1 MPAPRA
7 GIVFC
12 DLDDTFLSSG
22 KHLLPRNMAALDLLA
37 ERGIVGSLVL
47 AVVLGFLLFRYARRL
62 AGARGR
68 SVFVPGAAVGVLALA
83 ALAAEA
89 FMDASF
95 LRPEVLVAAAA
106 FLSVS
111 ASSFPPARKKAEVP
125 AADGTDGKNA

>member
-1 MPAPRA
+1 M
-7 GIVFC
+7 
-12 DLDDTFLSSG
+12 
-22 KHLLPRNMAALDLLA
+22 
-37 ERGIVGSLVL
+37 
-47 AVVLGFLLFRYARRL
+47 
-62 AGARGR
+62 
-68 SVFVPGAAVGVLALA
+68 FVPGAAVGVLALA